1 MSAEDYLE
9 AVDLGSR
16 AAVSFGTASL
26 FAKAMESILHTS
38 PDPTFIVDRE
48 GCCLAVGQ
56 AGARALGLPAS
67 EIVGKMAHEFGLAPN
82 IAADLAAQVARVFQT
97 KEPHLGA
104 FFIPTVVGVHCY
116 EHEFTPLFDDQGE
129 ATAMLCI
136 ARDVTDRD
144 LLESELKLRQDI
156 QTARQETENALRE
169 QQEQIRASEKHFRV
183 MADAIPQLAWTA
195 RADGFI
201 YWYNRRW
208 YEYTGTIE
216 RDMEGWGWQSVHD
229 PVMLPHVL
237 KQWKA
242 SIATGEPFEM
252 VFPLR
257 GADGKFR
264 SFLTRVQPLK
274 SSTGEVTQW
283 FGNNTDVEE
292 LERAA
297 ETLRERQAETETLN
311 DQLRRSMTE
320 THHRVKNNLQL
331 ISALIDLQSQSGQE
345 MVPMSEVVR
354 LGQNIQALGVIH
366 DILTKEAKVDGD
378 ASFISARAVLE
389 QLLSM
394 LQSTLGARRLLTHLA
409 ELSVPDKQATS
420 LALIT
425 NELISN
431 AIKHGS
437 GDVELILRTE
447 DSTAILEVCDD
458 GPGFTTGFDPKTD
471 ANTGLELIENIA
483 RYDLQ
488 AETSYL
494 NRPQGGARIVL
505 TFPIQ
510 NYISPS

>member
-1 MSAEDYLE
+1 
-9 AVDLGSR
+9 
-16 AAVSFGTASL
+16 
-26 FAKAMESILHTS
+26 
-38 PDPTFIVDRE
+38 
-48 GCCLAVGQ
+48 
-56 AGARALGLPAS
+56 
-67 EIVGKMAHEFGLAPN
+67 
-82 IAADLAAQVARVFQT
+82 
-97 KEPHLGA
+97 
-104 FFIPTVVGVHCY
+104 
-116 EHEFTPLFDDQGE
+116 
-129 ATAMLCI
+129 
-136 ARDVTDRD
+136 
-144 LLESELKLRQDI
+144 
-156 QTARQETENALRE
+156 
-169 QQEQIRASEKHFRV
+169 
-183 MADAIPQLAWTA
+183 
-195 RADGFI
+195 
-201 YWYNRRW
+201 
-208 YEYTGTIE
+208 
-216 RDMEGWGWQSVHD
+216 
-229 PVMLPHVL
+229 
-237 KQWKA
+237 
-242 SIATGEPFEM
+242 
-252 VFPLR
+252 
-257 GADGKFR
+257 
-264 SFLTRVQPLK
+264 
-274 SSTGEVTQW
+274 
-283 FGNNTDVEE
+283 
-292 LERAA
+292 
-297 ETLRERQAETETLN
+297 
-311 DQLRRSMTE
+311 
-320 THHRVKNNLQL
+320 
-331 ISALIDLQSQSGQE
+331 
-345 MVPMSEVVR
+345 MSEVVR